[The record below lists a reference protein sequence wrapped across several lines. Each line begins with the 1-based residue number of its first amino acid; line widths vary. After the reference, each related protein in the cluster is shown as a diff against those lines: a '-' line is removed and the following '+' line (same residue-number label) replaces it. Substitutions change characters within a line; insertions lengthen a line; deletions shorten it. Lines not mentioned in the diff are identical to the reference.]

1 MSLSMWQ
8 VLNGTVVNT
17 ATVAVGSAAG
27 LALGSKLPHRY
38 QRIILDCLGLITVTL
53 AIDASVLGMSNTV
66 AKYGA
71 GIPTYGARLG
81 MAMVACLIIGSIF
94 GTALRLHARL
104 EGLGEAIHRR
114 MPASDADPSTTAK
127 SFAVGFLTASVIF
140 CVGPLTLL
148 GCLQNGSR
156 GDPSLLYIKSCL
168 DGFCSMALAASMGLG
183 VAFSLITII
192 VFQGGLALTAYF
204 VAGGIP
210 DLSVQLMNIVG
221 GVILMATALMIL
233 EIKKTPVADM
243 LPAVFLAPLAVWVV
257 EHWWA
262 GTLLPTIP

>member
-1 MSLSMWQ
+1 MS
-8 VLNGTVVNT
+8 
-17 ATVAVGSAAG
+17 AGSNE
-27 LALGSKLPHRY
+27 S
-38 QRIILDCLGLITVTL
+38 
-53 AIDASVLGMSNTV
+53 S
-66 AKYGA
+66 
-71 GIPTYGARLG
+71 
-81 MAMVACLIIGSIF
+81 
-94 GTALRLHARL
+94 
-104 EGLGEAIHRR
+104 
-114 MPASDADPSTTAK
+114 PSSK

-183 VAFSLITII
+183 VVFSLATII
-192 VFQGGLALTAYF
+192 VFQGGLALTAYCL
-204 VAGGIP
+204 AGGIP

-221 GVILMATALMIL
+221 GVILLATALMIL

-243 LPAVFLAPLAVWVV
+243 LPAVFLAPIAVWIV

-262 GTLLPTIP
+262 GVLLPTNP